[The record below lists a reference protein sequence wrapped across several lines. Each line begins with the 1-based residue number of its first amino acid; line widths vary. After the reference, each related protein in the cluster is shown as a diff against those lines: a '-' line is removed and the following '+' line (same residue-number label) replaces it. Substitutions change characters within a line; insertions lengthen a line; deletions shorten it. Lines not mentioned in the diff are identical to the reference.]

1 MEDLVE
7 KAKNGDKDA
16 FATLVTQMQDDL
28 YRIAETRLGNCEDVY
43 DAVQETIIVAFKSI
57 KHLRETSFFKT
68 WLIRILINKTTD
80 IYRRKKNRKFV
91 SFDEIKMSEKY
102 DTEMFDSVEN
112 GIDFN
117 FICNNLKYED
127 RLIIILYYMEN
138 FTDKEI
144 GRILNIKENT
154 VTTKRTRAKEKIK
167 KIYETGGKNYG

>member
-1 MEDLVE
+1 M
-7 KAKNGDKDA
+7 
-16 FATLVTQMQDDL
+16 
-28 YRIAETRLGNCEDVY
+28 
-43 DAVQETIIVAFKSI
+43 
-57 KHLRETSFFKT
+57 
-68 WLIRILINKTTD
+68 IRILINKTTD